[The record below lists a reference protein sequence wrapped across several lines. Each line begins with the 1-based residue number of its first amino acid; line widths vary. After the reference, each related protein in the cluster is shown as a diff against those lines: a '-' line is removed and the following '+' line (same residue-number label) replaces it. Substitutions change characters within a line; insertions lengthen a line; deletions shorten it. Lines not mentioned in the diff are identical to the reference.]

1 MALILTCVLTLAIIY
16 LVYLF
21 YSKSVKLTI
30 TCLKTLRN
38 KKILSHTPSLTDTS
52 YTPTPYLLGGNLQTI
67 YYALAKEFLPE
78 GDVYPCQREI
88 VPLKDGGQTS
98 VDWVC
103 CPEIEETFSA
113 KTPIL
118 VLLPGLTGDRYDEY
132 VKVIINE
139 ACRRKFKCVVL
150 NHRGCGH
157 TPLTTPK
164 LYCGNSTEDTKAAVE
179 AIKRRFPDNPLYGVG
194 TSLGGTLLG
203 NLIAKDGEKTP
214 FKATALICAGF
225 EFYLSIKHME
235 KTMFGLYN
243 FALGYCLKK
252 KLREHRKTFEP
263 LIQEWGMDIDKE
275 IEKIKGI
282 RDFDKL
288 VTARLQGY
296 GIPDN
301 YYRTASLGQR
311 LKDIRIPTLL
321 LSSIDD
327 PVISYLLPHP

>member
-1 MALILTCVLTLAIIY
+1 
-16 LVYLF
+16 
-21 YSKSVKLTI
+21 
-30 TCLKTLRN
+30 
-38 KKILSHTPSLTDTS
+38 
-52 YTPTPYLLGGNLQTI
+52 
-67 YYALAKEFLPE
+67 
-78 GDVYPCQREI
+78 
-88 VPLKDGGQTS
+88 
-98 VDWVC
+98 
-103 CPEIEETFSA
+103 
-113 KTPIL
+113 
-118 VLLPGLTGDRYDEY
+118 
-132 VKVIINE
+132 
-139 ACRRKFKCVVL
+139 
-150 NHRGCGH
+150 
-157 TPLTTPK
+157 
-164 LYCGNSTEDTKAAVE
+164 
-179 AIKRRFPDNPLYGVG
+179 
-194 TSLGGTLLG
+194 
-203 NLIAKDGEKTP
+203 
-214 FKATALICAGF
+214 
-225 EFYLSIKHME
+225 ME